1 MSSLWASWQGSSVC
15 VVLVGISGLEW
26 AGGATGGSGL
36 LQTWL
41 LWLNGPDQ
49 SHWTALWQWVK
60 VLRHGTAFLDTTALG
75 KASWLAGRR
84 TQPFLSLSLGSP
96 SRWPWQGRWGDKP
109 AVNPKP
115 PSIQRQVMREIMVW
129 EMWRGMEWMV
139 WMEGEL
145 VSARSGLDHTQ
156 LGRAGLAWGWIYE
169 AWCWTVVWGYS
180 GNGGPRQWCSMVTC
194 LRSAWHHFCRN
205 VCACVPRGSAS
216 SVFGGIQRWG
226 RASHAETLKRQS
238 WRKIW
243 PTLPKEGR
251 VLCFQN
257 IHRSNLNTLCI
268 HTEYVQ
274 FYLKGMIYINAAC
287 IFM

>member
-1 MSSLWASWQGSSVC
+1 M
-15 VVLVGISGLEW
+15 
-26 AGGATGGSGL
+26 
-36 LQTWL
+36 
-41 LWLNGPDQ
+41 DQ
-49 SHWTALWQWVK
+49 INHIGRPCDSE
-60 VLRHGTAFLDTTALG
+60 LRFCGTAQRFWTQQPSARLAG
-75 KASWLAGRR
+75 WLADARNRSSRFPWAHQADGHGKDDEA
-84 TQPFLSLSLGSP
+84 TSLPSIPSPHP
-96 SRWPWQGRWGDKP
+96 SRDKWWE
-109 AVNPKP
+109 
-115 PSIQRQVMREIMVW
+115 RLWW
-129 EMWRGMEWMV
+129 EMWRRMEWMV

-205 VCACVPRGSAS
+205 VCVCVCVPRGSAS
-216 SVFGGIQRWG
+216 SVFGGILRWG

-257 IHRSNLNTLCI
+257 IHRSNLNTLWI
-268 HTEYVQ
+268 HTQYVQ
-274 FYLKGMIYINAAC
+274 FYLKGMIYINAQAAC
-287 IFM
+287 ICM